1 MLYLNET
8 EIESLVKM
16 PDVMRVVE
24 DCFRL
29 QGQGKATNQP
39 RRRVYVPDGMM
50 HVMFASL
57 MRENEGYLGLKT
69 YTAFP
74 GIGVRFIFLLWDA
87 NSSEL
92 LSLMEANLLGQ
103 LRTGAASGIAAKY
116 MANESIEE
124 AGLIGTGR
132 QAGTQLEAI
141 CLARNIKN
149 FKPNV
154 IFNALHGQFGE
165 DGYIQTILERF
176 KIPYTH
182 SGVIASS
189 IAMDKEI
196 SKKIFIKNKINT
208 PKFFTYSY
216 DVKNEDLIKKI
227 KKKLRFPVVVKPLNE
242 GSSVNVYI
250 CNEKNIIKILNSIK
264 QYKKVMIEEF
274 IGGREIQVAIMG
286 NKKLGAI
293 ELKPKRKFYDYQAKY
308 NSSAKTEH
316 IIPVDLPKGKMDIV
330 MNMAYKAHKVIG
342 CMGVTR
348 SDFKFFNNKF
358 YLLEINTQPG
368 MTKLSLVPEIA
379 AYRGISFLE
388 LIEWIMQD
396 ASKKK

>member
-1 MLYLNET
+1 MKKKILIISGGISKERL
-8 EIESLVKM
+8 ISL
-16 PDVMRVVE
+16 DT
-24 DCFRL
+24 
-29 QGQGKATNQP
+29 GQQ
-39 RRRVYVPDGMM
+39 V
-50 HVMFASL
+50 
-57 MRENEGYLGLKT
+57 
-69 YTAFP
+69 
-74 GIGVRFIFLLWDA
+74 
-87 NSSEL
+87 
-92 LSLMEANLLGQ
+92 
-103 LRTGAASGIAAKY
+103 
-116 MANESIEE
+116 ANELKKNGYRVKITEPDNN
-124 AGLIGTGR
+124 
-132 QAGTQLEAI
+132 LEK
-141 CLARNIKN
+141 NIKF

-316 IIPVDLPKGKMDIV
+316 IIPVELPKSKIDIV

-379 AYRGISFLE
+379 AHRGMSFLE
-388 LIEWIMQD
+388 LIEWIIRD

>member
-1 MLYLNET
+1 MKKKILIISGGISKERL
-8 EIESLVKM
+8 ISLDTGLQVAKELKKNGYGVKICE
-16 PDVMRVVE
+16 P
-24 DCFRL
+24 
-29 QGQGKATNQP
+29 N
-39 RRRVYVPDGMM
+39 
-50 HVMFASL
+50 
-57 MRENEGYLGLKT
+57 NNLK
-69 YTAFP
+69 
-74 GIGVRFIFLLWDA
+74 
-87 NSSEL
+87 
-92 LSLMEANLLGQ
+92 
-103 LRTGAASGIAAKY
+103 K
-116 MANESIEE
+116 
-124 AGLIGTGR
+124 
-132 QAGTQLEAI
+132 
-141 CLARNIKN
+141 NIKT
-149 FKPNV
+149 FKPSV

-165 DGYIQTILERF
+165 DGYVQTILERF

-196 SKKIFIKNKINT
+196 SKKIFIKNNINT

-216 DVKNEDLIKKI
+216 DIKNIDLIKKI
-227 KKKLRFPVVVKPLNE
+227 KKKLRFPVVAKPLNE

-250 CNEKNIIKILNSIK
+250 CNEKNIIKTLNSIK

-308 NSSAKTEH
+308 NSSSKTKH
-316 IIPVDLPKGKMDIV
+316 IIPVDLPKGKMNMV
-330 MNMAYKAHKVIG
+330 MNMAYKAHRVIG
-342 CMGVTR
+342 CRGVTR
-348 SDFKFFNNKF
+348 SDFKFFNDKF

-379 AYRGISFLE
+379 AFKGISFLD